1 MWAAGWKLAAAE
13 SAAQAVLVRPSTGAT
28 SLPKEVRLEY
38 GKARI
43 AEVKS

>member
-1 MWAAGWKLAAAE
+1 MTGDGAV
-13 SAAQAVLVRPSTGAT
+13 QAVLDRPSTGAT